1 MKADKKPQL
10 PLNTR
15 TDSVSARD
23 QIDQPEV
30 IVEFLF
36 DQGLLFISVNNI
48 GARPALKVSVKF
60 NKKLMGLGGKKE
72 ISALPLFKNIEFL
85 GPNRE
90 IVTLLDTSSSYFA
103 TKQPT
108 KISARIS
115 YSDSEEQKYEATI
128 NYDLEIYRE
137 LVYLVPA
144 CSESERH
151 DS

>member
-1 MKADKKPQL
+1 MKADRKPKRR
-10 PLNTR
+10 PVNNR

-23 QIDQPEV
+23 EGGRPEV

-60 NKKLMGLGGKKE
+60 NKKFFGLGGKKE
-72 ISALPLFKNIEFL
+72 FSALPLFKNIEFL
-85 GPNRE
+85 GPKRE
-90 IVTLLDTSSSYFA
+90 IVTLLDNSSSYFA

-108 KISARIS
+108 KISARVS
-115 YSDSEEQKYEATI
+115 YSDPEEQKYETTI

-137 LVYLVPA
+137 LVYLAQA
-144 CSESERH
+144 CSESER
-151 DS
+151 S